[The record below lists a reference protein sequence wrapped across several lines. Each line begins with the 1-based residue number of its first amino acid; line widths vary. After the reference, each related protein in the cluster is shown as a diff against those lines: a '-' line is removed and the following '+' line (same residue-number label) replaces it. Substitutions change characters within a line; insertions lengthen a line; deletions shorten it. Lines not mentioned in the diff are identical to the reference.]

1 MKKISIILIVFLIGC
16 TKNTTINNNI
26 TPATKPVLTTNPIN
40 NISNTMAFS
49 GGTFI
54 TDGESNILSKGVC
67 WSTNHNPTINDFKS
81 DDGTGVTNY
90 SSVLTGLSR
99 NTTYYVKAFATNSVG
114 IGYGNEVSFTTT
126 DSSVI
131 PIGNLP
137 TVIINSINS
146 ITTNNAIAYGNV
158 TNQGSSSVTAK
169 GFKYFTTPNYG
180 GGWQTVSVG
189 TGLGTFSKTINSLQ
203 PNTTY
208 YISAYATNSFG
219 TAFSNEI
226 SFTTSNTSA
235 TVTDIDGNVYNTV
248 TIGSQVW
255 MVENLKVSKY
265 RDGTSIPNVTDNTQ
279 WLNLTTGAYCYLNN
293 DAGYNDVY
301 GKLYNWYSVN
311 DARGLAPTGWH
322 IPSYSEI
329 QTLANYL
336 GGTWVDSSQIYLNI
350 GGKLKSTSSLWN
362 YPNVGADNSSG
373 FSALPSAFRSET
385 DGFYLLL
392 GSNASFWTS
401 SQFASDKASDYSL
414 PRGST
419 NFGLH
424 NFWNKKAGLA
434 IRCIK
439 D

>member
-146 ITTNNAIAYGNV
+146 IATNNAIAYGNV

-169 GFKYFTTPNYG
+169 GFKYFTTPNYS

-226 SFTTSNTSA
+226 SFTTSNTPA
-235 TVTDIDGNVYNTV
+235 TVTDIDGNLYNTV

-279 WLNLTTGAYCYLNN
+279 WTNLTTGAYCYYENN
-293 DAGYNDVY
+293 SSFNNTY
-301 GKLYNWYSVN
+301 GKLYNWYAVN
-311 DARGLAPTGWH
+311 NSKNIAPTGWH
-322 IPSYSEI
+322 VPSDAEWI
-329 QTLANYL
+329 TLYNYL
-336 GGTWVDSSQIYLNI
+336 GGQTVC
-350 GGKLKSTSSLWN
+350 GGALKSTNLWSS
-362 YPNVGADNSSG
+362 PNTGATNSSG
-373 FSALPSAFRSET
+373 FTGVGAGIRFDNTGTFSGT
-385 DGFYLLL
+385 L
-392 GSNASFWTS
+392 GQNGDFWS
-401 SQFASDKASDYSL
+401 SSVIISSDK
-414 PRGST
+414 PRGYALSYNNTYLGQT
-419 NFGLH
+419 NDY
-424 NFWNKKAGLA
+424 KARGKSV
-434 IRCIK
+434 RCVK